1 MLVFHAA
8 SGHRLP
14 ACSTQVS
21 FLSWALGMVPVLFS
35 GLNTVGYG
43 RSVSH
48 DTQHLSVRSL
58 CPCVWIY
65 TSVGLGKKRE
75 FRRLCNN
82 SSEFEFL
89 DDSVKRHMSDFDFFL
104 AHIFTST
111 TLYIWR
117 QRLHLLLGSRDI
129 SSGPPTQPSH
139 KPTHLEHHIWHLH
152 HGTQIPLS
160 MQHSTGPGTSHKF
173 VTHRWRTT
181 HEQLRTSI
189 CH

>member
-48 DTQHLSVRSL
+48 DIQHLSVRSL
-58 CPCVWIY
+58 CPCVRIY

-89 DDSVKRHMSDFDFFL
+89 DDSVKRHTSNFFDNPSKHSLNSRKSFL
-104 AHIFTST
+104 ET
-111 TLYIWR
+111 R
-117 QRLHLLLGSRDI
+117 
-129 SSGPPTQPSH
+129 
-139 KPTHLEHHIWHLH
+139 
-152 HGTQIPLS
+152 
-160 MQHSTGPGTSHKF
+160 
-173 VTHRWRTT
+173 
-181 HEQLRTSI
+181 
-189 CH
+189 